1 MVDLKIPTKYLGDVV
16 IDKEQII
23 YFQSGIPGFVD
34 EKEFVLLNIPGNPV
48 FQFLQSVKS
57 ETLAFV
63 VTNPYQFYSEYTF
76 ELDDSTIEALEINSE
91 EDVLIASIV
100 TLKAPFESS
109 TINLKAPVLI
119 NQRKMLGKQ
128 HILNTDKYESKAS
141 IKPTTAGK
149 GV

>member
-1 MVDLKIPTKYLGDVV
+1 MDDLKIPTKYLGDVV
-16 IDKEQII
+16 IDEGQII
-23 YFQSGIPGFVD
+23 EFQSGIPGFVD

-57 ETLAFV
+57 EALAFV

-76 ELDDSTIEALEINSE
+76 ELDDSTVEALEINSE

-100 TLKAPFESS
+100 TLKDPFESS

-128 HILNTDKYESKAS
+128 YILNTEIYESKAS